1 MYLNGQC
8 EGKAVLYE
16 ENKYP
21 YNCIGP
27 VRFLWHPLSVQ
38 SEQRTIWIW
47 SHPSTFKQI
56 KTQLVQHLERF

>member
-1 MYLNGQC
+1 MYLSGQC

-21 YNCIGP
+21 YKCIGP
-27 VRFLWHPLSVQ
+27 VRFLRHPLNVQ
-38 SEQRTIWIW
+38 SEQIW

-56 KTQLVQHLERF
+56 GTQLVQDLESF